1 MFIAALFTIAKT
13 WEQPKC
19 PPADKWIKKTWHT
32 HAMEWAALA
41 AQSVKSLPAARET
54 RAQSLGREDPLQKGM
69 ATRSSILASRVPWTE
84 EPGRLQSMRSK
95 RVEHSWVTNTQCT
108 MEYHSFTE
116 KNEMLPFATT
126 QKDLEM
132 IILSEV
138 GKGKHHVI
146 SLICGT

>member
-1 MFIAALFTIAKT
+1 
-13 WEQPKC
+13 
-19 PPADKWIKKTWHT
+19 
-32 HAMEWAALA
+32 
-41 AQSVKSLPAARET
+41 
-54 RAQSLGREDPLQKGM
+54 
-69 ATRSSILASRVPWTE
+69 
-84 EPGRLQSMRSK
+84 
-95 RVEHSWVTNTQCT
+95 

-132 IILSEV
+132 IILNEV